1 MTAAE
6 KAKELVQ
13 KYLDL
18 KAIKLSDYSV
28 IYLPTA
34 KECALIAAEE
44 VMEYSVLHGF
54 VGLSEYYA
62 EVIEEIKNL

>member
-13 KYLDL
+13 KYLDI
-18 KAIKLSDYSV
+18 KQIKLSDYSV

-34 KECALIAAEE
+34 KVCATIAAEE
-44 VMEYSVLHGF
+44 VIKYSKAHGF
-54 VGLSEYYA
+54 IGLSEYYE